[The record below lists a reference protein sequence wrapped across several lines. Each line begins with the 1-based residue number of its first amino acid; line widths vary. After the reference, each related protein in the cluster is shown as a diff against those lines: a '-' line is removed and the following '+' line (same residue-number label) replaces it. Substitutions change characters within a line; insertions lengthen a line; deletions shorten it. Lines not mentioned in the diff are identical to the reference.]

1 MSNYLQSV
9 LFDAILALMAE
20 STMLAK
26 AVVVQTQEEERYRLA
41 RMLQEG
47 PGQLLANAALEI
59 ETCLRLMNDQP
70 DAARAGLTALLDELR
85 QGLTSVRDLVAELS
99 PPLLNELGLAASLQK
114 YAEEFSRRTGIRVG
128 LRGWDAFTE
137 RYPLTVE
144 MAIFRVIQEALENV
158 REHARANLVQVEL
171 ESTPDR
177 FTVTIADNGTGFDPS
192 RPVAPN
198 RRLGLVAMRDRAEL
212 LGGNLQVFSEPG
224 HGVRVVLTAPTH
236 KPHSPK

>member
-1 MSNYLQSV
+1 
-9 LFDAILALMAE
+9 
-20 STMLAK
+20 MLAK
-26 AVVVQTQEEERYRLA
+26 AVAVQTQEEERYRLA

-59 ETCLRLMNDQP
+59 ETCLRLMDDQP

-99 PPLLNELGLAASLQK
+99 PPLLNELGLASSLQK
-114 YAEEFSRRTGIRVG
+114 YAEEFTRRTDIRVV
-128 LRGWDAFTE
+128 LRGWDALTE
-137 RYPLTVE
+137 RYPLTME
-144 MAIFRVIQEALENV
+144 MAIFRVIQEALDNV
-158 REHARANLVQVEL
+158 REHARANQVQVEL

-177 FTVTIADNGTGFDPS
+177 FTVTIADNGKGFDPS

>member
-1 MSNYLQSV
+1 
-9 LFDAILALMAE
+9 MAE

-59 ETCLRLMNDQP
+59 ETCLRLMDDQP

-85 QGLTSVRDLVAELS
+85 QGLIRVRDLVAELS
-99 PPLLNELGLAASLQK
+99 PPLLNELGLAPSLQK
-114 YAEEFSRRTGIRVG
+114 YAEEFTRRTDIRVV
-128 LRGWDAFTE
+128 LRGWEALAE
-137 RYPLTVE
+137 RYPLTME
-144 MAIFRVIQEALENV
+144 MAIFRVIQEALDNV
-158 REHARANLVQVEL
+158 REHARANQVQVEL
-171 ESTPDR
+171 ESNPDR

-192 RPVAPN
+192 RPVAPS
-198 RRLGLVAMRDRAEL
+198 RRLGMVAMRDRAEL